1 MNAWCVSGC
10 TLVVYM
16 QSSCYSIAKQW
27 VVWAQ
32 LRWSFLLVILFN
44 NDLLQAIQVRVWL
57 IQAVLLRNLK
67 SIISI
72 YSASCHLCCSL
83 VTDSGKDL
91 GEQNEK
97 LAGTWLTISVPIL
110 KKTATT
116 CLSVGGLLW
125 TLILISKMF
134 NTELCESMV
143 WNVVEREKIPEKIWD
158 QLGFDH
164 FRHIVMFCSQ
174 RMSMTVHIIVTCS

>member
-1 MNAWCVSGC
+1 MSAWCVSGC

-67 SIISI
+67 SIIPI

-125 TLILISKMF
+125 TLILMFQWLCLVHVFLISWSLSAYCDVLQPK
-134 NTELCESMV
+134 
-143 WNVVEREKIPEKIWD
+143 NVND
-158 QLGFDH
+158 STHNSNLQLML
-164 FRHIVMFCSQ
+164 ISEMW
-174 RMSMTVHIIVTCS
+174 TPL